1 MAASRSATAGAAP
14 VGDHGEVT
22 LTTAVPALPVRDVAV
37 AVAFYCSRLGFAQTH
52 VELTFAVLERDEV
65 ELHLWQADDRSWEG
79 RADLAA
85 RPVRSGAESFLAGT
99 ASCRLG
105 VDGEAAL
112 AALHTACGEAGA
124 LHPVSAHGPEDTT
137 FGVRQF
143 HVRDMD
149 GNLVSFFTPLA
160 GR

>member
-1 MAASRSATAGAAP
+1 MR
-14 VGDHGEVT
+14 VVT
-22 LTTAVPALPVRDVAV
+22 LTTSIPALPVRDVAV
-37 AVAFYCSRLGFAQTH
+37 AVAFYCSRLGFTQAH
-52 VELTFAVLERDEV
+52 VELSFAVLRRDEV
-65 ELHLWQADDRSWEG
+65 EVHLWQADDASWQG
-79 RADLAA
+79 RADLAE

-105 VDGEAAL
+105 VDDEAAL
-112 AALHTACGEAGA
+112 AALFAACGETGA
-124 LHPVSAHGPEDTT
+124 LHPVSRSGPQDTT

-143 HVRDMD
+143 HVLDVD